1 MPHHGGGAVKIR
13 NREAFRA
20 RIEKIRDERRARA
33 GVTRLLLGYGTCG
46 IAAGATEIHAVLE
59 RAIASGDLRNVELV
73 KVGCVGFFHAEPTI
87 EIVFPDGSSVLLGY
101 LHANTVP
108 EVIFGYVTTGK
119 RKGKHVLDKNWD

>member
-1 MPHHGGGAVKIR
+1 MKIR
-13 NREAFRA
+13 NREAFQS
-20 RIEKIRDERRARA
+20 RIERIHDERRVRA
-33 GVTRLLLGYGTCG
+33 GATRLLLGYGTCG
-46 IAAGATEIHAVLE
+46 IAAGAADIYAALDK
-59 RAIASGDLRNVELV
+59 AIASGDLRNVELV
-73 KVGCVGFFHAEPTI
+73 KVGCVGYCYAEPTI